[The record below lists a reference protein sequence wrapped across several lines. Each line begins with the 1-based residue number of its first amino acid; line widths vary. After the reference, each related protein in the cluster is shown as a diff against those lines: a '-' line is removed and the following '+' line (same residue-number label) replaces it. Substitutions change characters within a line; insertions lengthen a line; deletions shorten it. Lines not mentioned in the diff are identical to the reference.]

1 MLLKN
6 LENKRN
12 MPKATETLLE
22 IDLNALDNNYK
33 YLTSKLKP
41 NTKVLAV
48 VKAFAYGSDSVV
60 IAKELVVLG
69 VDYFAVAYANEG
81 ETLRNAF
88 VETPI
93 LVLHPLPINFDV
105 ILNRCLEPSI
115 YSRKM
120 LEEFIAFAEVKKQSH
135 YPIHLKFNTGLNRLG
150 FIDSDVD
157 YIAETLSKTDSVK
170 VKSVFSHLAAS
181 EDLKLKDFTMG
192 QIEGFRKISE
202 VLSEKLGYKPLL
214 HCANTSGIINYPE
227 AHFDMVRTGIGLYGF
242 GNDKEENKHLKPV
255 GTLKTVI
262 SQIHTVQEN
271 ESVGYNRGFVAEKIT
286 RSATLPIG
294 HADGI
299 PRSYGKGKGWVTIH
313 GKRAPILGNV
323 CMDMIMVDVT
333 DIDCEEGDE
342 AIVFGPSTTAEEL
355 SAAINSIS
363 YELITAVS
371 QRVKRIVC
379 RN

>member
-1 MLLKN
+1 
-6 LENKRN
+6 

-33 YLTSKLKP
+33 YITSKLKP
-41 NTKVLAV
+41 ETKVLAV
-48 VKAFAYGSDSVV
+48 VKAFGYGSDSVV
-60 IAKELVVLG
+60 IAKELVALG
-69 VDYFAVAYANEG
+69 VDYFAVAYSSEG
-81 ETLRNAF
+81 ETLRNAN

-93 LVLHPLPINFDV
+93 LVLHPLPVNFEI

-120 LEEFIAFAEVKKQSH
+120 LEEFIAFTETEKQTN

-150 FIDSDVD
+150 FDEAD
-157 YIAETLSKTDSVK
+157 IAFITETLLKTKSVK
-170 VKSVFSHLAAS
+170 VKSAFSHLAAS
-181 EDLKLKDFTMG
+181 EDLNLKEFTDG
-192 QIEGFRKISE
+192 QIKTFRKISE
-202 VLSEKLGYKPLL
+202 ELSAKLGYKPML

-255 GTLKTVI
+255 GNLKTVI
-262 SQIHTVQEN
+262 SQIHTIEN
-271 ESVGYNRGFVAEKIT
+271 GESVGYNRGFIAEKTIK
-286 RSATLPIG
+286 SATLPIG

-299 PRSYGKGKGWVTIH
+299 PRSYGKGKGWVTID
-313 GKRAPILGNV
+313 GKKAHILGNV

-333 DIDCEEGDE
+333 NIDCEEGDE
-342 AIVFGPSTTAEEL
+342 AIIFGPSNTAEEL

-371 QRVKRIVC
+371 QRVKRVTC

>member
-1 MLLKN
+1 
-6 LENKRN
+6 

-22 IDLNALDNNYK
+22 IDLNALDNNYR

-41 NTKVLAV
+41 ETKVLAV

-60 IAKELVVLG
+60 IAKELVDLG

-81 ETLRNAF
+81 ETLRNAKI
-88 VETPI
+88 ETPI
-93 LVLHPLPINFDV
+93 LVLHPLPVNFEV
-105 ILNRCLEPSI
+105 IVNRCLEPSI
-115 YSRKM
+115 YSLKM
-120 LEEFIAFAEVKKQSH
+120 LEAFIAFAEEIKQSN

-150 FIDSDVD
+150 FDENEISFIV
-157 YIAETLSKTDSVK
+157 EMLSKTKSVK
-170 VKSVFSHLAAS
+170 VKSAFSHLAAS
-181 EDLKLKDFTMG
+181 EDLKLKDFTLK
-192 QIEGFRKISE
+192 QINGFHKISE
-202 VLSEKLGYKPLL
+202 ELTAKLGYKPLL
-214 HCANTSGIINYPE
+214 HCVNTSGIINYPE

-262 SQIHTVQEN
+262 SQIHEVKES
-271 ESVGYNRGFVAEKIT
+271 ESVGYNRGFIAEKTT

-299 PRSYGKGKGWVTIH
+299 PRSYGKGKGWVTIN
-313 GKRAPILGNV
+313 GKKAHILGNV

-333 DIDCEEGDE
+333 SIDCQEGDE
-342 AIVFGPSTTAEEL
+342 AIIFGPSTTAEEL

-371 QRVKRIVC
+371 QRVKRIIC